1 MDFELWWLLPIPAL
15 FFALGWVAARIDI
28 KHLLRESRALPLSY
42 FRGLNFL
49 LNEQPDKAIESFI
62 EVVKVD
68 PQTIDLHFALGS
80 LFRRQGEIDRATR
93 MHQNL
98 LDRPDLPADKRQAA
112 MFELAQDFHR
122 AGLLDRAEELFTKL
136 DGSPFEHA
144 SLGFLI
150 SIYEQ
155 EKDWPKAIAVTR
167 RMEAIA
173 KRPYFKE
180 IAHYYCELAQAALVK
195 PDVAAARANIDLALA
210 EYKACA
216 RATMLLGD
224 LEAQQGDLAAAIEAW
239 QRIESQNPAFLS
251 LVAER
256 LADAYRRQGEHG
268 AGAARAQGLPAAVSV
283 ARPPQHAV
291 HADAGRGGSG
301 SGRHADQGRAGA
313 QSDAAR
319 ARPPARGAAARGTRR
334 APARPRARQAARR
347 PAHQASR
354 HVQVRALRLSRAPV
368 LLALSRAAASGRRIR
383 RDARRPR
390 MATPE
395 PNVIV
400 ALDFANPM
408 HALALADRLDPA
420 ACALKVGKEMFVVAG
435 PEPVRW
441 MVARGFRVFLD
452 LKFHDIPN
460 TVARP
465 ARRRRDSACGC

>member
-15 FFALGWVAARIDI
+15 FFALGWTAARIDI

-68 PQTIDLHFALGS
+68 PQTVDLHFALGS

-98 LDRPDLPADKRQAA
+98 LDRPNLPADKRQAA
-112 MFELAQDFHR
+112 VFELAQDFHR

-180 IAHYYCELAQAALVK
+180 IAHYRCELAQAALVK
-195 PDVAAARANIDLALA
+195 PDIAAARASIDQALA

-224 LEAQQGDLAAAIEAW
+224 LEAQEGNVAAAIDAW

-256 LADAYRRQGEHG
+256 LADAYRRQGSAAHALRVLKAYQQQYPSLDILNTVFTLTLAEEG
-268 AGAARAQGLPAAVSV
+268 PGQAGALIKEELARNPTLLGLDRLLEAQLLA
-283 ARPPQHAV
+283 
-291 HADAGRGGSG
+291 
-301 SGRHADQGRAGA
+301 
-313 QSDAAR
+313 
-319 ARPPARGAAARGTRR
+319 
-334 APARPRARQAARR
+334 APADRRNDLELVKQLVGQHIKRLGMYKCDQCGFRARQYYWRCPGCGKWETYSPRR
-347 PAHQASR
+347 TETPDG
-354 HVQVRALRLSRAPV
+354 HV
-368 LLALSRAAASGRRIR
+368 
-383 RDARRPR
+383 
-390 MATPE
+390 
-395 PNVIV
+395 
-400 ALDFANPM
+400 
-408 HALALADRLDPA
+408 
-420 ACALKVGKEMFVVAG
+420 
-435 PEPVRW
+435 
-441 MVARGFRVFLD
+441 
-452 LKFHDIPN
+452 
-460 TVARP
+460 
-465 ARRRRDSACGC
+465 

>member
-15 FFALGWVAARIDI
+15 FFALGWAAARIDI

-98 LDRPDLPADKRQAA
+98 LDRPNLPADKRQAA
-112 MFELAQDFHR
+112 VFELAQDFHR

-173 KRPYFKE
+173 KTPYFKE
-180 IAHYYCELAQAALVK
+180 IAHYYCELAQAAVLK
-195 PDVAAARANIDLALA
+195 SDFAVARGNIDQALG
-210 EYKACA
+210 EYRACA
-216 RATMLLGD
+216 RAMLLLGD
-224 LEAQQGDLAAAIEAW
+224 MEAQQGNLAAAIDAW

-251 LVAER
+251 LVADR
-256 LADAYRRQGEHG
+256 LADAYRRQGDDAQALRVLKAYQQQYPSLDLLNTVFTLTLAAEG
-268 AGAARAQGLPAAVSV
+268 PAAAGALIKEELARNPTLLGLDRLLEAQLLA
-283 ARPPQHAV
+283 
-291 HADAGRGGSG
+291 
-301 SGRHADQGRAGA
+301 
-313 QSDAAR
+313 
-319 ARPPARGAAARGTRR
+319 
-334 APARPRARQAARR
+334 APAERRHDLELVKQLVGQHIKRLGMYKCDHCGFRARQYYWRCPGCGKWETYSPRR
-347 PAHQASR
+347 TE
-354 HVQVRALRLSRAPV
+354 
-368 LLALSRAAASGRRIR
+368 
-383 RDARRPR
+383 
-390 MATPE
+390 TP
-395 PNVIV
+395 
-400 ALDFANPM
+400 DGFA
-408 HALALADRLDPA
+408 
-420 ACALKVGKEMFVVAG
+420 
-435 PEPVRW
+435 
-441 MVARGFRVFLD
+441 
-452 LKFHDIPN
+452 
-460 TVARP
+460 
-465 ARRRRDSACGC
+465 